1 MTKERHFEVY
11 EYVRFGTKNG
21 EQIINDLQESARELA
36 IHIVDASKMLE
47 PNECSEKLEASVS
60 VYEIAQSL
68 FTEVLIKLTETYAA
82 TKS

>member
-21 EQIINDLQESARELA
+21 EQIMNDLQESAKKLA
-36 IHIVDASKMLE
+36 VRVVDASKMLE

-60 VYEIAQSL
+60 MYEIAQSL
-68 FTEVLIKLTETYAA
+68 FAEVLIELTDAYATA
-82 TKS
+82 KS